1 MKVIG
6 KYIKLGAVSPR
17 IRLADVGANVKS
29 CIAEAK
35 RASDLGVRVLVFPEL
50 TFSGVTCNDL
60 YLHESFT
67 RRVEAGLR
75 EFIEATADLDMISF
89 VSVPVNTADASYS
102 CTAAVYRGR
111 LLGLVPK
118 MNITPEESRYFDIPE
133 ECELAVSFA
142 GFDTV
147 IDSNM
152 IFTAPFDEQVKISVG
167 FAEGAN
173 IAVNSL
179 AAEEIVGAKE
189 MRLRSVSAGSGRMG
203 VAYVCAGAGLGES
216 TTDAVYAAHNI
227 IADRG
232 SIVAE
237 AKPFANDTLVIADVL
252 VCDPTPNE
260 SYDSEIEAIISNIDM
275 PEILH
280 ANPFLSDDFYKC
292 REECQTAI
300 EIQAHG
306 LAARME
312 RSYSKTMVIGVS
324 GGLDSTLALLVCA
337 RAADILGID
346 RKNIIGVTMPCFGTT
361 KRTRSN
367 AEKLCEALGT
377 TLRTVDVKASVTQH
391 LADIGHDGV
400 TPDVTYENAQAR
412 ERTQVLMDISNMTGG
427 LVVGT
432 GDLSELVLGW
442 ATYNGDHMSM
452 YAVNASIPK
461 TMIRRIV
468 EVYSEKEKGNGEV
481 SEILDDILATPVSP
495 ELLPPKDGE
504 IAQCTEELVGP
515 YELHDFFI
523 YCILGCQLSLRET
536 YKRAKETLGGVYD
549 NNTILGWL
557 RVFMRR
563 FISQQFKRSCLPD
576 GPKVSSISVSPRGAL
591 RMPSDA
597 SAAVWL
603 EELEEIEKEEK

>member
-17 IRLADVGANVKS
+17 IRLADVSANVKS

-252 VCDPTPNE
+252 VCDPTPDE
-260 SYDSEIEAIISNIDM
+260 SYDSGIEAIISNIDM

-280 ANPFLSDDFYKC
+280 ANPFLSDDAYKC